1 MKLFPHERRRLDDLE
16 GALRAEEPSLA
27 SKFDVFTR
35 LERPDGMPAAEAQFL
50 AGGPWR
56 EAAFA
61 RQRLR
66 RHLLAVAAVL
76 LALLAG
82 VIALGLT

>member
-1 MKLFPHERRRLDDLE
+1 MELFPYERRRLDDLE

-27 SKFDVFTR
+27 SKFDLFTR
-35 LERPDGMPAAEAQFL
+35 LERPGGLPSAEAQFL

-66 RHLLAVAAVL
+66 RHLLVIAAVL

-82 VIALGLT
+82 IIALSLA

>member
-1 MKLFPHERRRLDDLE
+1 MDLFPYERRRLDCLE
-16 GALRAEEPSLA
+16 GELRGEAPELA

-35 LERPDGMPAAEAQFL
+35 LARGEGKPPAEGQFR
-50 AGGPWR
+50 AGGRWR

-66 RHLLAVAAVL
+66 RHLLVIACVAAVL
-76 LALLAG
+76 LAA
-82 VIALGLT
+82 VIAASLT